1 MLYFIVLKQKQKS
14 YEICFQNQQEWV
26 NDSVCAL
33 GVLNAV
39 AIQRLTLGWKAKVEW
54 KKWYFT
60 SKAVLSAPKKMAE

>member
-39 AIQRLTLGWKAKVEW
+39 AIQRLTLGWKAKVE
-54 KKWYFT
+54 
-60 SKAVLSAPKKMAE
+60 